1 MIISERLRL
10 LREQK
15 GLSQGDIE
23 ERSGLLRCYVSRV
36 ENGHNVPAV
45 ETLEKF
51 ARALEVPLY
60 QLLYDGPSPP
70 AAAFVGRNGAN
81 SEVWGSAGKDERQLA
96 KLIQCLGRMG
106 KRDRE
111 VLMALAS
118 HIAERRRFRAG

>member
-15 GLSQGDIE
+15 NLSQGDIE
-23 ERSGLLRCYVSRV
+23 ARSGLLRCYISRV

-70 AAAFVGRNGAN
+70 VAPFPGKNNVN

-96 KLIQCLGRMG
+96 KLKQCLARMG
-106 KRDRE
+106 KRDRK

-118 HIAERRRFRAG
+118 HIAQRRKSSA